1 MSPLSAKSK
10 TTTKTRATERG
21 TAYPPLPESR
31 YGDGEST
38 FDIGS
43 PRTHAFSKAPSISP
57 SDSPSNFK
65 PKPTSHGFCKFDFI
79 SYSTKMSNNIIA
91 RSPVVPTAVS
101 HQSRPFSPYR
111 HAPTTADLM
120 HAAVRNRSLV
130 IPEEDE
136 NALDL
141 HSRPPSVVPSR
152 TNKTPSQ
159 APSQP
164 HSKAPSQSPSK
175 AFSQVPSKSAS
186 KAVSKVPSNPPSQV
200 QSQLSSQLSKS
211 PSQLL
216 KSPSQSS
223 QVPSQLSKAP
233 SQSSKVPSQS
243 PSKAPSKTPSKAL
256 SQSTAK
262 PSVINTMPDK
272 GKKPG
277 QRTPSPDGLD
287 PEEARIV
294 ADALGGLTPR
304 TSYYDQPLEPDV
316 TNQYHDTELC
326 VLLSQEANENL
337 HELVRKALRKAIRQ
351 RVKRLG
357 MKYDAEVC
365 L

>member
-10 TTTKTRATERG
+10 ITTKTRATERG

-31 YGDGEST
+31 YGGGEST

-43 PRTHAFSKAPSISP
+43 PRTRAFSKAPSISP

-65 PKPTSHGFCKFDFI
+65 PKPTSHGSCKFDFI
-79 SYSTKMSNNIIA
+79 SHSTKTSNNVIA
-91 RSPVVPTAVS
+91 RSPVIPTAVS

-141 HSRPPSVVPSR
+141 HSRPSSTAPSG

-159 APSQP
+159 SPSQP

-175 AFSQVPSKSAS
+175 AFSQVPSAS
-186 KAVSKVPSNPPSQV
+186 KAVSKIPSNPPSQV
-200 QSQLSSQLSKS
+200 LSQLPSQLSKS

-223 QVPSQLSKAP
+223 
-233 SQSSKVPSQS
+233 KVPSQF

-304 TSYYDQPLEPDV
+304 TSYYDQPLEPNV